1 MIHRLD
7 ESIISKIAAGQIA
20 VSPSAV
26 LKELIENSID
36 ANASKIVV
44 DIVSPFEFK
53 VVDDGEGI
61 PLEDLPLSVERFAT
75 SKIFS
80 IDDFNRL
87 KTYGFRGE
95 ALHAISLFSEL
106 RIKSRYFNEDIG
118 GEIFVR
124 GGEIVDYKPITFSGG
139 TAVSVSNLYF
149 NAPIRKRE
157 ISKAEKTKMKAVIMD
172 YALANE
178 SIFFKVGDRV
188 FYPSSL
194 VERVKMVGITNF
206 KVAEGRFFIGFFKT
220 SFEGKSGKVRKIFVN
235 RRPVIVKE
243 ISELLKKLMI
253 DEYVLFIDVPPSSVD
268 VNLSPLKDRVILKN
282 IRNILDE
289 IEKKV
294 DTSLYKFPSFATRR
308 LLKETEEAFYQS
320 RLNIIGSDDTVVI
333 CEDGEYY
340 YFFDKHLLHERVNYE
355 LLLEKLFKGEVDRVN
370 VEIGERI
377 EDYQKVVTLGRFGV
391 EVVKEKNFYKVVSIP
406 SILTVEDV
414 YKLLNGE
421 SPESI
426 ASVACKRAIKGGT
439 TFVSID
445 DVQKLINLYLSCKEK
460 NVCPHGRP
468 IFYRIRKREIL
479 KKLGRI

>member
-7 ESIISKIAAGQIA
+7 ETVISKIAAGQIA

-44 DIVSPFEFK
+44 DITSPFEFK

-61 PLEDLPLSVERFAT
+61 PFEELPLSVERFAT

-106 RIKSRYFNEDIG
+106 KIKSRYFEEEIG
-118 GEIFVR
+118 GEIVVR

-149 NAPIRKRE
+149 NAPLRKRE
-157 ISKAEKTKMKAVIMD
+157 VLKSERTRMKAVVLD
-172 YALANE
+172 YALSNE
-178 SIFFKVGDRV
+178 SIFFKVGDKV

-194 VERVKMVGITNF
+194 VERVKMAGVTDF
-206 KVAEGRFFIGFFKT
+206 KIIEGMFFIGFFKT
-220 SFEGKSGKVRKIFVN
+220 FFEGKTGKVKKIFVN

-243 ISELLKKLMI
+243 ISELLRKLMV
-253 DEYVLFIDVPPSSVD
+253 DEYVLFINVPSSSVD
-268 VNLSPLKDRVILKN
+268 VNVSPLKDRVILKDIEN
-282 IRNILDE
+282 IVCE
-289 IEKKV
+289 IEKKL
-294 DTSLYKFPSFATRR
+294 DSSLYKFPAFSTQR
-308 LLKETEEAFYQS
+308 LIKEQEEVFYQS
-320 RLNIIGSDDTVVI
+320 RLNIVGSDDTVVI

-355 LLLEKLFKGEVDRVN
+355 LLLEKLFKGEIDRVN
-370 VEIGERI
+370 VEIDEKI
-377 EDYQKVVTLGRFGV
+377 EDYQKITALRKFGI
-391 EVVKEKNFYKVVSIP
+391 EIVKEKSFYRIVSIP
-406 SILTVEDV
+406 SVLTVEDI

-426 ASVACKRAIKGGT
+426 ASVACKRAIKSGT
-439 TFVSID
+439 VFVSIED
-445 DVQKLINLYLSCKEK
+445 IQKLINLYLSCKEK